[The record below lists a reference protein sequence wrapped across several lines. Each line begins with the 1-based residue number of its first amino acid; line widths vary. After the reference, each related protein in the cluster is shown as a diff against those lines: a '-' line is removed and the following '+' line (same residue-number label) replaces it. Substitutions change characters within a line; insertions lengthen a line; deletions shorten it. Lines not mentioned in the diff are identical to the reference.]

1 MSERPWQDNYSPCRR
16 RIVNRLISPA
26 DSSTEQENS
35 WKSKINTCAA
45 VKTVRTATQLTGS
58 GATRQ
63 TVHHE
68 GSNTHCCQVLTLD
81 SCCRL
86 APRLLT
92 SASSKNRKI
101 FQMKKAGCCY
111 TTSRTG
117 TWHVSYLALR
127 AAFSYSIYRIFR
139 QPCTFGLI

>member
-68 GSNTHCCQVLTLD
+68 GSNTHCCKVLTLD

-111 TTSRTG
+111 TTSRKERGMCHIWRCRPHFHIQFTAFP
-117 TWHVSYLALR
+117 VSHASF
-127 AAFSYSIYRIFR
+127 A
-139 QPCTFGLI
+139 